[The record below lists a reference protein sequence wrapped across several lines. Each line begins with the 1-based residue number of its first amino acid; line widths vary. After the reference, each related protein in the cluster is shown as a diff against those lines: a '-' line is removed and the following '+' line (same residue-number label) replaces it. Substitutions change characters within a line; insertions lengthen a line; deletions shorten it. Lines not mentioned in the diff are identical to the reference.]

1 MTARELLTTL
11 ATLDDRE
18 LDLPSTREELSTI
31 PLMEVLIMAWK
42 LRLQPV

>member
-18 LDLPSTREELSTI
+18 LDLQVTRGYQLTVD
-31 PLMEVLIMAWK
+31 EVLIMVDEIA
-42 LRLQPV
+42 LL